1 LVTVKVL
8 SGFGKIRKFRNF
20 QGKRRGGP
28 FHAQKYSNSEGACRI
43 SHFFHNFPDG
53 HFGAADFYPLKKE
66 MAQKKCE
73 MGNGLVK
80 FEYFW
85 A

>member
-1 LVTVKVL
+1 
-8 SGFGKIRKFRNF
+8 
-20 QGKRRGGP
+20 
-28 FHAQKYSNSEGACRI
+28 
-43 SHFFHNFPDG
+43 
-53 HFGAADFYPLKKE
+53 

-85 A
+85 AWKGPPRLFPKKFRNFRILPKLAKTLMVCKTLKGFQTCCFHRTCTALCRTSPRSVGG